1 MYKDGAE
8 VKRPF
13 LSSRALP
20 LAILLLVTVLLS
32 LFMPDFFRQ
41 VILAP
46 ILPRVAILYGIY
58 RGIPENVMWGI
69 FIFVALWIMLYALRP
84 DPSEEDEAFEEKP
97 GTSRLSQLATIAAD
111 ARTGQHARWEL
122 AREIQ
127 QVIVSLMKTEPG
139 ETAESLQER
148 IQQGELKPP
157 PEVTALLN
165 LCVHLPNYRSFLDAR
180 DAAPRGEI
188 PQLANLDL
196 AATLTALEQWRQAQQ
211 EQFE

>member
-69 FIFVALWIMLYALRP
+69 FIFVALWIMLYALHP
-84 DPSEEDEAFEEKP
+84 DPSEEEEAFEEKP

-111 ARTGQHARWEL
+111 ARTGQHARDK
-122 AREIQ
+122 A
-127 QVIVSLMKTEPG
+127 
-139 ETAESLQER
+139 QEGR
-148 IQQGELKPP
+148 
-157 PEVTALLN
+157 
-165 LCVHLPNYRSFLDAR
+165 
-180 DAAPRGEI
+180 
-188 PQLANLDL
+188 
-196 AATLTALEQWRQAQQ
+196 AQHRRRRRKCR
-211 EQFE
+211 